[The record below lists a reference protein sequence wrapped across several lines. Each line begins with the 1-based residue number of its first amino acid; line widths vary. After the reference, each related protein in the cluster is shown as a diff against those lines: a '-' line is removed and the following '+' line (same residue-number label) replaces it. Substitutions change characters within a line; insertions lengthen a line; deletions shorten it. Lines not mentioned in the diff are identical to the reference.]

1 MPPFIAGKRIDV
13 ELSEIEAR
21 VMLEALQQC
30 INSKSLSPEKQTA
43 LVRGRD
49 RLMSSIAVVEA
60 QPRAYTRKPR

>member
-21 VMLEALQQC
+21 AMLEALQHC
-30 INSKSLSPEKQTA
+30 INNKTLSSEKQTA

-49 RLMSSIAVVEA
+49 RLMSSIAIVEA